1 MIRNEQQGFA
11 PDDRANARPLL
22 LSLLLLA
29 A

>member
-1 MIRNEQQGFA
+1 MIRIEQQGPA
-11 PDDRANARPLL
+11 PDNRATARPLL